1 MSPYILILRLA
12 AWLLARIFHI
22 KIKLATKRRVR
33 ALGLQSWRYAPV
45 GRVPSRGVQARQ
57 CASVG
62 RVPSRG
68 GRWCEISGLALLLLT
83 SRSHAVLFRD
93 TGDPT
98 HNTTAPT
105 GALTNSGWQYE
116 GQWQTYF
123 LGTPIAPH
131 YFLSAQHIGGSV
143 GNVFTLNGARYLT
156 TAYVNSPDSDLRI
169 WQVAQTFPSYAP
181 LYTNLNA
188 AGQLVV
194 IIGCG
199 TQRGAPVVV
208 NGATNGWYWGA
219 SDYVQRWGEN
229 TVTASYDPYLY
240 ALFSETGPT
249 NECAV
254 STGDSAGAWFI
265 QQGGVW
271 ALAGITYATD
281 GPFSTNCS
289 TFPNNLSMLDE
300 RGLCDPDYYAVNYP
314 VAVPSG
320 FIASSVPND
329 LFWINSVIQPGGVV
343 MTPITVSNFYNAN
356 EVVGTSTPLTA
367 TMFRGIY
374 PQPDNDWA
382 WYASGTPGLPAGG
395 LPMGTTIT
403 SLAFTNTTFA
413 FQPATAT
420 NNTAIIS
427 LNGGAN
433 PTNLT
438 LTLSGTTAYSELAFL
453 GANAGGG
460 NPTYPAYTINYKG
473 GGTQS
478 GTLTLYNMGNPSSG
492 VVGYDPG
499 PYYAVSGGTYGNLGN
514 DFALCQMNIV
524 TTDATDPIL
533 SITLTASSYGG
544 GNYEQFFALSGA
556 AVPASSLSSTN
567 ALTSITR
574 SGNNVNLTWTA
585 GGGTYSVAQ
594 ASPSLNFANLVDIS
608 GYIFCPGSSS
618 AKTIY
623 GAYTDVGGA
632 TNGSARYYRVY
643 AP

>member
-1 MSPYILILRLA
+1 MPFGNFNTESRWDCSKANFAADSSTLASPVNSRTALRLRLA
-12 AWLLARIFHI
+12 VWLL
-22 KIKLATKRRVR
+22 T
-33 ALGLQSWRYAPV
+33 
-45 GRVPSRGVQARQ
+45 
-57 CASVG
+57 
-62 RVPSRG
+62 
-68 GRWCEISGLALLLLT
+68 LLLLAPCVQ
-83 SRSHAVLFRD
+83 AVIFRD

-98 HNTTAPT
+98 HNTSAPT

-116 GQWQTYF
+116 GQWQNIF
-123 LGTPIAPH
+123 LGTPIAPN

-143 GNVFTLNGARYLT
+143 GNVFTWNGTNYAT
-156 TAYVNSPDSDLRI
+156 TAYFNSPDSDLRL
-169 WQVAQTFPSYAP
+169 WQVAQTFPCYAP

-188 AGQLVV
+188 AGQFVV
-194 IIGCG
+194 IIGRG

-271 ALAGITYATD
+271 ALAGITYASD

-300 RGLCDPDYYAVNYP
+300 RGLCDPGYYAANYP

-329 LFWINSVIQPGGVV
+329 LFWINSVIQPGGNV
-343 MTPITVSNFYNAN
+343 MTPITVSNFFNAN

-374 PQPDNDWA
+374 PQPDSDWA

-395 LPMGTTIT
+395 LPMGTTIK

-427 LNGGAN
+427 LNGSPN

-438 LTLSGTTAYSELAFL
+438 LTLSGTTAYAELAFW
-453 GANAGGG
+453 A
-460 NPTYPAYTINYKG
+460 PTPVAATPP
-473 GGTQS
+473 TR
-478 GTLTLYNMGNPSSG
+478 LTPSITRAAAPS
-492 VVGYDPG
+492 
-499 PYYAVSGGTYGNLGN
+499 L
-514 DFALCQMNIV
+514 DFS
-524 TTDATDPIL
+524 L
-533 SITLTASSYGG
+533 SITWATPRVGLWRMNPVRIMPSAAALTATWAMTLR
-544 GNYEQFFALSGA
+544 FA
-556 AVPASSLSSTN
+556 
-567 ALTSITR
+567 R
-574 SGNNVNLTWTA
+574 
-585 GGGTYSVAQ
+585 
-594 ASPSLNFANLVDIS
+594 
-608 GYIFCPGSSS
+608 
-618 AKTIY
+618 
-623 GAYTDVGGA
+623 
-632 TNGSARYYRVY
+632 
-643 AP
+643 